1 VNGSSPQLSGR
12 RAGVLLHV
20 GSLPAR
26 TIGADA
32 RRFVDLLA
40 KCGFSVWQVLPL
52 GPVDPTGSPYQLSS
66 AFAGE
71 CQWLD
76 RDDLRDESWWP
87 SEDPMPDDARS
98 LVDEA
103 WAHFRR
109 HASSADWEEF
119 AGFRRSNSAW
129 LLPYAMYVTLKRLHE
144 GRPWWE
150 WPAEYRTRQRGAI
163 SDLLDEHGL
172 SINATAFGQY
182 VFARQW
188 QALRDYAQERA
199 VSLFGDL
206 PFYVD
211 RDSADAWWRREV
223 FRLGPDGDADFVS
236 GVPPDYFN
244 ADGQR
249 WGNPLY
255 DWEYLQRKGFN
266 WWLSRL
272 RSQAQRFDLLRIDHF
287 RALESC
293 WAIPVDSP
301 TARDGHWETVPGDEL
316 LTEALRLNPDCA
328 LVAEDLGTITD
339 EVRALRDRF
348 GLPGMLV
355 LQFAFDGSPDN
366 PYLPANHV
374 ENAVVYTGTHDND
387 TTAGW
392 YASLDDQARTH
403 VDAVIGQPQAPVAAA
418 GAMVKTAC
426 ASPAKLA
433 MIPFQDLLGLGSDAR
448 MNTPGT
454 VGGNWQW
461 RFAWSDLDG
470 QLASQTARLLDT
482 TGRRGEGL
490 RGEAA

>member
-1 VNGSSPQLSGR
+1 VNGRAPQLSGR

-20 GSLPAR
+20 SSLPGR
-26 TIGADA
+26 TLGADA

-40 KCGFSVWQVLPL
+40 DCGFAVWQVLPL
-52 GPVDPTGSPYQLSS
+52 GPVDATGSPYQLSS

-71 CQWLD
+71 CRFLD
-76 RDDLRDESWWP
+76 GADLREQAWWP
-87 SEDPMPDDARS
+87 DAAAAPGDSSTLVDDAWS
-98 LVDEA
+98 Y
-103 WAHFRR
+103 FRR
-109 HASSADWEEF
+109 DASTEDWNDFAD
-119 AGFRRSNSAW
+119 FRRSNSAW
-129 LLPYAMYVTLKRLHE
+129 LLPYAMHVALKRLHQ

-150 WPAEYRTRQRGAI
+150 WPAEERTHERAAI
-163 SDLLDEHGL
+163 AALLNAHEDA
-172 SINATAFGQY
+172 INATVFGQY
-182 VFARQW
+182 LFARQW
-188 QALRDYAQERA
+188 RALLDYAHERG

-211 RDSADAWWRREV
+211 HDSADVWWRRDV
-223 FRLGPDGDADFVS
+223 FRVEADGRADLVS

-244 ADGQR
+244 EDGQR

-255 DWEYLQRKGFN
+255 DWDYLARNDFN

-272 RSQAQRFDLLRIDHF
+272 RCQAQRFDLLRIDHF

-293 WAIPVDSP
+293 WAIPAESP
-301 TARDGHWETVPGDEL
+301 TARDGHWEPVPGDAL
-316 LTEALRLNPDCA
+316 LADALRLNPDCA

-366 PYLPANHV
+366 PYLPANHLQ
-374 ENAVVYTGTHDND
+374 NAVVYTGTHDND

-392 YASLDDQARTH
+392 YASLDASARAH
-403 VDAVIGQPQAPVAAA
+403 VDSVIGHPPTPGAAA
-418 GAMVKTAC
+418 EAMVQAAC
-426 ASPAKLA
+426 ASPAELA
-433 MIPFQDLLGLGSDAR
+433 MIPFQDLLGLGTEAR

-461 RFAWSDLDG
+461 QFDWSDIEA
-470 QLASQTARLLDT
+470 QLAVRAASLLDA
-482 TGRRGEGL
+482 TGRNGMRN
-490 RGEAA
+490 EAA